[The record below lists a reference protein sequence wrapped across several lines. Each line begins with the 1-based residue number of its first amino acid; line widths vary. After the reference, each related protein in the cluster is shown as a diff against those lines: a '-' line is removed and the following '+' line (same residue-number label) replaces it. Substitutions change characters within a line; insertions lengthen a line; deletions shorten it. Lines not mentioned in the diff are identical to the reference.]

1 MVTVYS
7 GSITKDCGIK
17 MLLYYHYWQAVK
29 RLELSS
35 KTLELM
41 QPDVP
46 DMVQAQHEMIEREVE
61 YYREESQRF
70 TLILLTFVIF
80 SSIMV
85 VMFMKGFIH
94 V

>member
-1 MVTVYS
+1 
-7 GSITKDCGIK
+7 

-80 SSIMV
+80 SSIMLILFTQGLFYV
-85 VMFMKGFIH
+85 
-94 V
+94 

>member
-1 MVTVYS
+1 
-7 GSITKDCGIK
+7 

-80 SSIMV
+80 SSIIV